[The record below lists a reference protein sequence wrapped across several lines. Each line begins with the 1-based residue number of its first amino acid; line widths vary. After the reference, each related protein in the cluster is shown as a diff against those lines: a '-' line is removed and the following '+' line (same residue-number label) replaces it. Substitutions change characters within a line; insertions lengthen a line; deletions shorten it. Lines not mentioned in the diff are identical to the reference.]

1 MKITSTTF
9 VAGCSL
15 LLLCLAGAPTTVR
28 ADLVS
33 DGAQDMEAM
42 DFVVSAGGDDMM
54 TDAEAEENVEVFHVL
69 SQKIGT
75 FVFISCAFLT
85 SRLYALSCVFK
96 ISFQDVCPLSLP
108 FSFQPKST
116 MTCFPLPFQSTPCI
130 HSPLLIASHP
140 PSNQT
145 QLL

>member
-54 TDAEAEENVEVFHVL
+54 TDAEAEENDEVFHVL
-69 SQKIGT
+69 SQKVGT

-96 ISFQDVCPLSLP
+96 ISFQDVCALFLFLSL
-108 FSFQPKST
+108 SSQ
-116 MTCFPLPFQSTPCI
+116 
-130 HSPLLIASHP
+130 
-140 PSNQT
+140 NQ
-145 QLL
+145 Q